1 MSRDIDSHTRQQ
13 LAEQEE
19 ARRLQQAIDQDLLK
33 QRIIQDQKVLT
44 NFASVLITVYIPHQF
59 HSQEMDKASKNA
71 RKAMERRDFHKLQM
85 KEMAARKQSFYD
97 DNTETVA
104 KNMELLKV
112 CVCVCVHVCR
122 PCTRWFQVSIFSL
135 SS

>member
-1 MSRDIDSHTRQQ
+1 
-13 LAEQEE
+13 
-19 ARRLQQAIDQDLLK
+19 
-33 QRIIQDQKVLT
+33 
-44 NFASVLITVYIPHQF
+44 
-59 HSQEMDKASKNA
+59 MDKASKNA

-112 CVCVCVHVCR
+112 CVCVCVCMCVDPVPDGFRYLFSVCLVNTLY
-122 PCTRWFQVSIFSL
+122 PFSTL
-135 SS
+135 G